1 MSIKDTILKKKALVE
16 DVYEVNIFYFKIIKN
31 LYLVNS
37 LNESLQQSLSM
48 KNASLLDTQSLGKL
62 SYQF

>member
-16 DVYEVNIFYFKIIKN
+16 DVYEVNIFYLKIIKN
-31 LYLVNS
+31 LNLVNS